1 MKRMLRVSAVALLI
15 SGLAIVTFAQAKNP
29 SGRWAATLGKD
40 GRSMT
45 STMQLKLSGDQVT
58 GTIDLAPGVAVQ
70 IQNGKLEGKQVTFD
84 VVAPEH
90 GHTKDIHFTG
100 DMGDDAIMLRNE
112 SGGKQGRTMTF
123 HRVDD

>member
-1 MKRMLRVSAVALLI
+1 
-15 SGLAIVTFAQAKNP
+15 
-29 SGRWAATLGKD
+29 
-40 GRSMT
+40 MT

-58 GTIDLAPGVAVQ
+58 GTIDLAPGVTVQ
-70 IQNGKLEGKQVTFD
+70 IQNGKLEGKQLTFD